1 MMDLR
6 PKLVAA
12 SQRLQEPINHCD
24 VIADMD
30 SVRRKVNVFRY
41 FRIPYTVV
49 EQASLELK
57 CIVQK
62 RHHLN
67 LNSIN
72 FRFGFICFYLNN
84 KHFVIIFTNIKVFFL
99 GRN

>member
-30 SVRRKVNVFRY
+30 SVRRKVNIFRY
-41 FRIPYTVV
+41 FT
-49 EQASLELK
+49 
-57 CIVQK
+57 
-62 RHHLN
+62 
-67 LNSIN
+67 
-72 FRFGFICFYLNN
+72 FRFELDE
-84 KHFVIIFTNIKVFFL
+84 K
-99 GRN
+99 